1 MSSGSFKTR
10 YMILRKTPFR
20 DTSLVVAG
28 ISADYGRLDFVL
40 KGARAIGKKQFP
52 TADVFREFHLEFRP
66 ARRPESM
73 PTAVSLDL
81 AAAHDAIVQSTDC
94 YLAAC
99 SFAAETLRR
108 AQPMLEMDLAW
119 QAFSVMLTRMERTH
133 EPERHLML
141 ARLAVLREHG
151 FLSGAVPYPEL
162 LSPLLHCA
170 VDADAPW
177 PDGLDDTALNRLAG
191 WVEMRYRM
199 MSA

>member
-1 MSSGSFKTR
+1 MSAGTFKTR

-28 ISADYGRLDFVL
+28 ISAEHGRLDFVL

-52 TADVFREFHLEFRP
+52 TADVFREFLLEFRP
-66 ARRPESM
+66 SRRAESM

-81 AAAHDAIVQSTDC
+81 TAAHDGIAQSMDC

-108 AQPMLEMDLAW
+108 AQPMLEMPLAW
-119 QAFSVMLTRMERTH
+119 QAFSVMLTRMEQTLS
-133 EPERHLML
+133 PQIPLML

-151 FLSGAVPYPEL
+151 LLSGVVPFPEL
-162 LSPLLHCA
+162 VAPLFRCA
-170 VDADAPW
+170 VDAAAPW
-177 PDGLDDTALNRLAG
+177 PDPDEITLNRIDG
-191 WVEMRYRM
+191 WIETRYRM

>member
-1 MSSGSFKTR
+1 MSTGSFKTR

-28 ISADYGRLDFVL
+28 ISADHGRLDFVL

-52 TADVFREFHLEFRP
+52 TADVFREFLLEFRP
-66 ARRPESM
+66 ARRADSM
-73 PTAVSLDL
+73 PVLVSLDL
-81 AAAHDAIVQSTDC
+81 VASHDGIAQSMDC

-108 AQPMLEMDLAW
+108 AQPMLEMPLAW
-119 QAFSVMLTRMERTH
+119 EAFSTMLTRMERMLS
-133 EPERHLML
+133 PQIPLML

-151 FLSGAVPYPEL
+151 FLSGIVPFPEL
-162 LSPLLHCA
+162 IAPLFRCA

-177 PDGLDDTALNRLAG
+177 PDIDDATLNRISG
-191 WVEMRYRM
+191 WVETRYRM

>member
-1 MSSGSFKTR
+1 MSTGSFKTR

-28 ISADYGRLDFVL
+28 ISEDHGRLDFVL

-52 TADVFREFHLEFRP
+52 TADVFREFQIEFRP
-66 ARRPESM
+66 PRRPESM
-73 PTAVSLDL
+73 PALVSMDL
-81 AAAHDAIVQSTDC
+81 AAAHDGIAQSMDC

-108 AQPMLEMDLAW
+108 AQPMLEMPLAW
-119 QAFSVMLTRMERTH
+119 QAFSVMLTRMERTLS
-133 EPERHLML
+133 PKIPLML

-151 FLSGAVPYPEL
+151 MLSDVMPYPDL
-162 LSPLLHCA
+162 LAPLFRCA

-177 PDGLDDTALNRLAG
+177 PEIDETALNRIDGWIETRCRMLA
-191 WVEMRYRM
+191 V
-199 MSA
+199 

>member
-1 MSSGSFKTR
+1 MSAGSFKTR

-28 ISADYGRLDFVL
+28 VSADYGRLDFVL

-52 TADVFREFHLEFRP
+52 TADVFREFLLEFRP
-66 ARRPESM
+66 SRRPESM
-73 PTAVSLDL
+73 PSLVSLDL
-81 AAAHDAIVQSTDC
+81 TSSHDGIAQSMDC

-99 SFAAETLRR
+99 AFAAETLRR
-108 AQPMLEMDLAW
+108 AQPMLEMPLAW
-119 QAFSVMLTRMERTH
+119 QAFSVMLTRMERSLSPH
-133 EPERHLML
+133 IPLML

-151 FLSGAVPYPEL
+151 FLSGVVPYPEL
-162 LSPLLHCA
+162 ISPLFRCA

-177 PDGLDDTALNRLAG
+177 PDADETAVNRIAG
-191 WVEMRYRM
+191 WVETRCRM

>member
-1 MSSGSFKTR
+1 MSAGTFKTR

-28 ISADYGRLDFVL
+28 ISANHGRLDFVL

-52 TADVFREFHLEFRP
+52 TAGVFREYLLEFRP
-66 ARRPESM
+66 SRRADSM
-73 PTAVSLDL
+73 PSLVSLDL
-81 AAAHDAIVQSTDC
+81 TAAHDGLAESMDC

-108 AQPMLEMDLAW
+108 AQPMLEMPLAW
-119 QAFSVMLTRMERTH
+119 QAFSVMLSRMEQTLS
-133 EPERHLML
+133 PQIPLML

-151 FLSGAVPYPEL
+151 MLSGIVPFPEL
-162 LSPLLHCA
+162 AAPLFRCA
-170 VDADAPW
+170 VDAAAPW
-177 PDGLDDTALNRLAG
+177 PEVDGTALNRISG
-191 WVEMRYRM
+191 WVETRYRM

>member
-1 MSSGSFKTR
+1 MSTGSFKTR

-52 TADVFREFHLEFRP
+52 TADVFREFLLEFRP
-66 ARRPESM
+66 SRRAESM
-73 PTAVSLDL
+73 PTLVSLDL
-81 AAAHDAIVQSTDC
+81 AASHDGIAQSMDC

-99 SFAAETLRR
+99 SFAVETLRR
-108 AQPMLEMDLAW
+108 AQPMLEMPLTW
-119 QAFSVMLTRMERTH
+119 QAFSVMLTRMERTLS
-133 EPERHLML
+133 PNIPLML

-151 FLSGAVPYPEL
+151 MLSDVMPYQDLIGALFPC
-162 LSPLLHCA
+162 S

-177 PDGLDDTALNRLAG
+177 PEIDETALNRIDG
-191 WVEMRYRM
+191 WVETRCRM
-199 MSA
+199 LAV

>member
-1 MSSGSFKTR
+1 MSTGSFKTR

-52 TADVFREFHLEFRP
+52 TADVFREYLLEFRP
-66 ARRPESM
+66 SRRPESM
-73 PTAVSLDL
+73 PTLVSLDL
-81 AAAHDAIVQSTDC
+81 TASHDGIAQSMDC

-108 AQPMLEMDLAW
+108 AQPMLEMPLAW
-119 QAFSVMLTRMERTH
+119 QAFSVMLTRMERTLS
-133 EPERHLML
+133 PKIPLML

-151 FLSGAVPYPEL
+151 MLSDVVPYPDL
-162 LSPLLHCA
+162 IAPLFRCA
-170 VDADAPW
+170 VDAVAPW
-177 PDGLDDTALNRLAG
+177 PEIDETTLNRIDS
-191 WVEMRYRM
+191 WVETRFRM
-199 MSA
+199 LSV

>member
-1 MSSGSFKTR
+1 MSSGTFKTR

-28 ISADYGRLDFVL
+28 VSADHGRLDFVL

-52 TADVFREFHLEFRP
+52 TAGVFREFLLEFRP
-66 ARRPESM
+66 SRRADSM
-73 PTAVSLDL
+73 PSLVSLDL
-81 AAAHDAIVQSTDC
+81 TAAHDGLAESMDC

-108 AQPMLEMDLAW
+108 AQPMLEMPLAW
-119 QAFSVMLTRMERTH
+119 QAFSVMLTRMEQTLS
-133 EPERHLML
+133 PQIPLML

-151 FLSGAVPYPEL
+151 MLSGVVPFPEL
-162 LSPLLHCA
+162 AAPLFRCA
-170 VDADAPW
+170 VDAAAPW
-177 PDGLDDTALNRLAG
+177 PEVDETTLNRISG
-191 WVEMRYRM
+191 WIETRYRM

>member
-1 MSSGSFKTR
+1 MSAGTFKTR

-28 ISADYGRLDFVL
+28 ISAEHGRLDFVL

-52 TADVFREFHLEFRP
+52 TADVFREFLLEFRP
-66 ARRPESM
+66 SRRPESM

-81 AAAHDAIVQSTDC
+81 TSAHDGIVQSMDC

-108 AQPMLEMDLAW
+108 AQPMLEMPLAW
-119 QAFSVMLTRMERTH
+119 QAFSVMLTRMEQTLS
-133 EPERHLML
+133 PQIPLML

-151 FLSGAVPYPEL
+151 LLSGVVPFPEL
-162 LSPLLHCA
+162 VVPLFRCA
-170 VDADAPW
+170 VDAAAPW
-177 PDGLDDTALNRLAG
+177 PVPDETTLNCIDGWIET
-191 WVEMRYRM
+191 RYRM

>member
-28 ISADYGRLDFVL
+28 ISPDYGRLDFVL

-52 TADVFREFHLEFRP
+52 SADVFREFQLEFRP
-66 ARRPESM
+66 SRRTDSM
-73 PTAVSLDL
+73 PSLVSLDL
-81 AAAHDAIVQSTDC
+81 TASHDGIAQSMDC

-108 AQPMLEMDLAW
+108 AQPMLEMPLTW
-119 QAFSVMLTRMERTH
+119 QAFSVMLTRMERTLA
-133 EPERHLML
+133 PKIPLML

-151 FLSGAVPYPEL
+151 MLSDVVPYPEL
-162 LSPLLHCA
+162 LAPLFQCA
-170 VDADAPW
+170 VDANAPW
-177 PDGLDDTALNRLAG
+177 PEINETALNRIVS
-191 WVEMRYRM
+191 WVETRCRM
-199 MSA
+199 LAI

>member
-1 MSSGSFKTR
+1 MSAGTFKTR

-28 ISADYGRLDFVL
+28 ISADHGRLDFVL

-66 ARRPESM
+66 SRRAESM
-73 PTAVSLDL
+73 PTPVSMDL
-81 AAAHDAIVQSTDC
+81 AAAHDGIAQSMDC

-99 SFAAETLRR
+99 AFAAETLRR
-108 AQPMLEMDLAW
+108 AQPMLEMPLAW
-119 QAFSVMLTRMERTH
+119 QAFSVMLTRMERTLS
-133 EPERHLML
+133 PEVPLML

-151 FLSGAVPYPEL
+151 FLSGVVPFPEIVA
-162 LSPLLHCA
+162 PLFRCA
-170 VDADAPW
+170 VDADASM
-177 PDGLDDTALNRLAG
+177 PDIDEAALNRISA
-191 WVEMRYRM
+191 WIETRYRM

>member
-1 MSSGSFKTR
+1 MSAGAFKTR

-28 ISADYGRLDFVL
+28 ISAEHGRLDFVL

-52 TADVFREFHLEFRP
+52 TADVFREFLLEFRP
-66 ARRPESM
+66 SRRAESM

-81 AAAHDAIVQSTDC
+81 TAAHDGIAQSMDC

-108 AQPMLEMDLAW
+108 AQPMLEMPLAW
-119 QAFSVMLTRMERTH
+119 QAFSVMLTRMEQTLS
-133 EPERHLML
+133 PQIPLML

-151 FLSGAVPYPEL
+151 LLSGAVPFPEL
-162 LSPLLHCA
+162 AAPLFRCA
-170 VDADAPW
+170 IDAAAPW
-177 PDGLDDTALNRLAG
+177 PDPDETTLNRIDS
-191 WVEMRYRM
+191 WIETRYRI

>member
-1 MSSGSFKTR
+1 MSTGTFKTR

-28 ISADYGRLDFVL
+28 ISADHGRLDFVL

-52 TADVFREFHLEFRP
+52 TAGVFREFLLEFRP
-66 ARRPESM
+66 SRRADSM
-73 PTAVSLDL
+73 PTLVSLDL
-81 AAAHDAIVQSTDC
+81 TAAHDGLAESMDC

-108 AQPMLEMDLAW
+108 AQPMLEMPLAW
-119 QAFSVMLTRMERTH
+119 QAFSVMLSRMEQTLS
-133 EPERHLML
+133 PQIPLML

-151 FLSGAVPYPEL
+151 LLSGEVPFPEL
-162 LSPLLHCA
+162 AAPLFRCA
-170 VDADAPW
+170 VDAAAPW
-177 PDGLDDTALNRLAG
+177 PEVDETTLNRISG
-191 WVEMRYRM
+191 WVETRYRM